1 MNPISYYNGDCRKEF
16 PTRERVLDLV
26 QDAALHF
33 AGGELMR
40 RSFFFL
46 LGVVFSGA
54 GAGDEFPVDYEIT
67 GELNPHTHRLQGA
80 ERIRWTNMGG
90 VPTSELWFHLYLNA
104 FAGDRTTF
112 MRGMGE
118 GTLRGGRE
126 IDREWGWTRVISL
139 RSEDGIDL
147 LPSLT
152 FERPDD
158 GNPED
163 FTVARVLLERPVEPG
178 ASVTVDVTFEAQL
191 PRVIARTGWA
201 GDFHLI
207 GQWFPK
213 LGVYEAEGHG
223 GRAEAGWNC
232 HQFHPA
238 TEFYSDFGRYR
249 VQLTV
254 PEDFVVGATGVQ
266 MDERTVA
273 EGTARKR
280 TLTFTADRVH
290 DFVWCAAPAD
300 LMAVIESDFDPGR
313 DVPAPWLQRAQS
325 LLDLSAAEL
334 ELPPVHLRLLVPHTQ
349 MELGDRMLRG
359 ARLGMAWYGLFYGA
373 YPYPQLTLVSPPP
386 GAEEAAGM
394 EYPTFITTGATKLLE
409 YPPVSWLGINEG
421 VTVHEF
427 GHQYF
432 QGMLASNEFEQ
443 AWLDEGLNTY
453 ADTSCME
460 AISNDR
466 LVPEIRISGSWAS
479 KRLSWALRN
488 SPVQVD
494 REAWKFR
501 TRRDYGTASYKKT
514 ALVLKT
520 LEGLLGPDVFA
531 RAMRSYVDA
540 WRFRHPTGDD
550 FCVAISESAGED
562 LGWFFAQALE
572 GDAIVDWAV
581 EDVVQREKTPAE
593 GMIWDGGRWVGPA
606 GEQGDPGD
614 DDAAGEPEAWDI
626 HADIMRRG
634 DFQGPVEVLFLFDEG
649 REERRMWAGQDRWV
663 RFEFVSSERLVAVVV
678 DPEGVWALEGERTN
692 NYWRDQPDSGAATH
706 RLWWAP
712 AAMRLIALAVQPW
725 S

>member
-1 MNPISYYNGDCRKEF
+1 M
-16 PTRERVLDLV
+16 VH
-26 QDAALHF
+26 DAALHF
-33 AGGELMR
+33 AGGTLMR
-40 RSFFFL
+40 RFLFFL
-46 LGVVFSGA
+46 LGVLIACA
-54 GAGDEFPVDYEIT
+54 GTAYEFPVDYDISV
-67 GELNPHTHRLQGA
+67 ELDPQTHRLQGS
-80 ERIRWTNMGG
+80 ETIRWTNAGG
-90 VPTSELWFHLYLNA
+90 VATSELWFHLYLNA

-112 MRGMGE
+112 MRGMGD

-126 IDREWGWTRVISL
+126 LERQWGWTQLISL
-139 RSEDGIDL
+139 RTEDGVDL
-147 LPSLT
+147 LPNLV

-158 GNPED
+158 GNLED
-163 FTVARVLLERPVEPG
+163 FTVARVLLKRPVEPG
-178 ASVTVDVTFEAQL
+178 ASVTVDVVFEAQL

-201 GDFHLI
+201 GDFHLV

-213 LGVYEAEGHG
+213 LGVYEAAGHG

-232 HQFHPA
+232 HQFHPS

-254 PEDFVVGATGVQ
+254 PEDYVVGATGVQ

-290 DFVWCAAPAD
+290 DFAWCAAPAD

-325 LLDLSAAEL
+325 LLYLSAAEL

-349 MELGDRMLRG
+349 IELADRMLRG
-359 ARLGMAWYGLFYGA
+359 ARLGMAWYGLLYGA
-373 YPYPQLTLVSPPP
+373 YPFPQLTLVSPPP

-409 YPPVSWLGINEG
+409 YPPVSWLSINEG

-432 QGMLASNEFEQ
+432 QGMLASNEFEE

-460 AISNDR
+460 AITNDG
-466 LVPEIRISGSWAS
+466 LVPEVRISGSWAT
-479 KRLSWALRN
+479 KRLSWALGN
-488 SPVQVD
+488 SPLQVD
-494 REAWKFR
+494 REAWTFR

-514 ALVLKT
+514 ALALKT

-531 RAMRSYVDA
+531 RAMRLYVDT

-550 FCVAISESAGED
+550 FRAAISESAGED

-572 GDAIVDWAV
+572 GDAIVDWAI
-581 EDVVQREKTPAE
+581 EDVVHRETTPPE
-593 GMIWDGGRWVGPA
+593 GMMWDGGRWVEPKDGA
-606 GEQGDPGD
+606 GI
-614 DDAAGEPEAWDI
+614 DDAAGEPQSWDI

-634 DFQGPVEVLFLFDEG
+634 DFRGPVEVLFLFDEG
-649 REERRMWAGQDRWV
+649 REERRLWDGQDRWV
-663 RFEFVSSERLVAVVV
+663 RFEFSSSERLVAVVV
-678 DPEGVWALEGERTN
+678 DPEGVWALEGKRRN
-692 NYWRDQPDSGAATH
+692 NYWRDQPDSTAASH
-706 RLWWAP
+706 HLWWAT
-712 AAMRLIALAVQPW
+712 AAMRLMALAVQPW